1 MKLSKGIKIF
11 CNILILTLF
20 VGGVVAFVY
29 IYKASNNFTSNVNSF
44 GISLKDNF
52 NSSLDS
58 YYISNTSG
66 HILKKETYNGKI
78 LNVKTDEVFSIHVI
92 ANEVNDFNFTYKD
105 EKLSWKN
112 TPKKDENLDSYFD
125 LILNEDKTFS
135 FSVKNNFKEIIN
147 SIYSDIVLP
156 VDFDYSLNYF
166 RLVVSNDST
175 SLNYDFS
182 ISVDTTGINLDCEE
196 IVW

>member
-11 CNILILTLF
+11 CNILTLTLL
-20 VGGVVAFVY
+20 VGGVVAFAY
-29 IYKASNNFTSNVNSF
+29 IYKASNNLTTNVNSF

-78 LNVKTDEVFSIHVI
+78 LNVKTDDVFSIHVI
-92 ANEVNDFNFTYKD
+92 ANEDNDFNFTYKD

-112 TPKKDENLDSYFD
+112 SPKKDENLDSYFG

-135 FSVKNNFKEIIN
+135 FCVKNNFKEIIN
-147 SIYSDIVLP
+147 SIYADIVLSA
-156 VDFDYSLNYF
+156 DFDYSLNYF

-175 SLNYDFS
+175 NLNYDFS

-196 IVW
+196 ILW

>member
-11 CNILILTLF
+11 SNVLIFTLL

-29 IYKASNNFTSNVNSF
+29 IYKASNNFTTNVNSF
-44 GISLKDNF
+44 GISLNDNLD
-52 NSSLDS
+52 SKLDS

-78 LNVKTDEVFSIHVI
+78 LNVKTDDAFSIHVI
-92 ANEVNDFNFTYKD
+92 ANEDNDFNFIYKD

-112 TPKKDENLDSYFD
+112 SPKKDGNLDSYFD

-135 FSVKNNFKEIIN
+135 FSVKNSFKEIIN

-166 RLVVSNDST
+166 RLVVSNDS
-175 SLNYDFS
+175 SNLNYDFS
-182 ISVDTTGINLDCEE
+182 ISVDTTGLNLDCEN
-196 IVW
+196 ILW